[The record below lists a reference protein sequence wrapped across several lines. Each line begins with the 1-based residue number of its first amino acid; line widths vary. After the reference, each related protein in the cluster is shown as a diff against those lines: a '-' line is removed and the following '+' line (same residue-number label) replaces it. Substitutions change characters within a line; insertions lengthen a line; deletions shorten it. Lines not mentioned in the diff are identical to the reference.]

1 MSREQS
7 AGYYHSDW
15 FLWGRFPRGL
25 ASFRM
30 VQLAFDCIFGWM
42 GVTSRS
48 SCSLSRYVL
57 TRLQVVFVLA
67 GHVTHVRAESVCPY
81 YYLYCSRPRNDTLL
95 HVKFY
100 ERRQLPQVLRWLA
113 SARTWICWQQLKLPA
128 LKITCIRGRKK
139 LSRESTLIV
148 VAQHG
153 FASTCMPIHGIN

>member
-1 MSREQS
+1 
-7 AGYYHSDW
+7 
-15 FLWGRFPRGL
+15 
-25 ASFRM
+25 M

-81 YYLYCSRPRNDTLL
+81 YYLYCGRPRNDTHL

-100 ERRQLPQVLRWLA
+100 ERRQLPQAPRWLA
-113 SARTWICWQQLKLPA
+113 HVNLNQMTGDDIFIYWQNVRVNSNRSRHNMISMYLHTALISADCVSTHGDANSEKAEVNSGPER
-128 LKITCIRGRKK
+128 RGQRDEIYA
-139 LSRESTLIV
+139 R
-148 VAQHG
+148 
-153 FASTCMPIHGIN
+153 N